1 MADGLTDVL
10 ADAIV
15 EFVPKNSRERQEKTV
30 ILDYLSYITAQH
42 MRARQRQI
50 EYGSRKGRISLPE
63 GETEN
68 PDDGIAGI
76 FVMRN
81 GHQTVVNLP
90 DDADYE
96 MVVTAPKKCDVI
108 IYDILVSARKLQ
120 PEAGQLYLGDIPA
133 GQHRF
138 IVKAGSSPVMQS
150 ETGAEEH
157 RLRFVNTRYN
167 YSPTAVM
174 GDELAATSDSHL
186 SLSTALLLVMAIMAG
201 AFMLLVICLIID
213 GVHRHKVKKGHAP
226 YSDWYVQASV
236 RFTITGSRSLRSRS
250 LT

>member
-1 MADGLTDVL
+1 ML

-68 PDDGIAGI
+68 PDDEIAGI
-76 FVMRN
+76 FVLRN

-108 IYDILVSARKLQ
+108 IYDILVSARKLR
-120 PEAGQLYLGDIPA
+120 PEA
-133 GQHRF
+133 HR
-138 IVKAGSSPVMQS
+138 SCSQRPV
-150 ETGAEEH
+150 
-157 RLRFVNTRYN
+157 RKNTDCV
-167 YSPTAVM
+167 S
-174 GDELAATSDSHL
+174 
-186 SLSTALLLVMAIMAG
+186 
-201 AFMLLVICLIID
+201 
-213 GVHRHKVKKGHAP
+213 
-226 YSDWYVQASV
+226 
-236 RFTITGSRSLRSRS
+236 
-250 LT
+250 

>member
-1 MADGLTDVL
+1 ML

-50 EYGSRKGRISLPE
+50 EYGSWK
-63 GETEN
+63 

-108 IYDILVSARKLQ
+108 IYDILVSARKLR
-120 PEAGQLYLGDIPA
+120 PEA
-133 GQHRF
+133 HR
-138 IVKAGSSPVMQS
+138 SCSQRPV
-150 ETGAEEH
+150 
-157 RLRFVNTRYN
+157 RKNTDCV
-167 YSPTAVM
+167 S
-174 GDELAATSDSHL
+174 
-186 SLSTALLLVMAIMAG
+186 
-201 AFMLLVICLIID
+201 
-213 GVHRHKVKKGHAP
+213 
-226 YSDWYVQASV
+226 
-236 RFTITGSRSLRSRS
+236 
-250 LT
+250 